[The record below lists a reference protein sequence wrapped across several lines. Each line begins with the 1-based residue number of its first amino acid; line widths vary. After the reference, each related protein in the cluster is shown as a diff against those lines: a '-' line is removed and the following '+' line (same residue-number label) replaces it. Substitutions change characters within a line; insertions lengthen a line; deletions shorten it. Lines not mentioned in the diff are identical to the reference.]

1 MDLKRAPK
9 KTFNDINMT
18 PFVDIVLV
26 LLIIFMVTAPLLNQ
40 GIKINLPSA
49 KGGDL
54 EKNKDEEPIVIS
66 LRNDQSIYLNA
77 QEIPATNLE
86 NRINLLFRKRADK
99 NVFIKADEKLPYGFV
114 AKIIS
119 RLKEGGAEKIGLV
132 TLPPDK
138 VNE

>member
-1 MDLKRAPK
+1 MEIKRSSK
-9 KTFNDINMT
+9 RTFNDINMT

-26 LLIIFMVTAPLLNQ
+26 LLIIFMVTAPMLNQ
-40 GIKINLPSA
+40 GIKINLPAA
-49 KGGDL
+49 KGSDL
-54 EKNKDEEPIVIS
+54 EAQRDEEPIVIS
-66 LRNDQSIYLNA
+66 LKSDQSIYLNT
-77 QEIPATNLE
+77 QEISNSNLE
-86 NRINLLFRKRADK
+86 NRMNLLFRKRADK

-138 VNE
+138 HE

>member
-1 MDLKRAPK
+1 
-9 KTFNDINMT
+9 MT

-66 LRNDQSIYLNA
+66 LKSDQSIYLNA
-77 QEIPATNLE
+77 QAIPTNNLE
-86 NRINLLFRKRADK
+86 NRINLMFRKRADK

-138 VNE
+138 SNE

>member
-1 MDLKRAPK
+1 
-9 KTFNDINMT
+9 MT

-66 LRNDQSIYLNA
+66 LKSDQSIYLNA
-77 QEIPATNLE
+77 QAIPTNNLE
-86 NRINLLFRKRADK
+86 NRINLMFRKRADK
-99 NVFIKADEKLPYGFV
+99 NVFIKADEKIPYGFV

-138 VNE
+138 SNE

>member
-1 MDLKRAPK
+1 
-9 KTFNDINMT
+9 MT

-66 LRNDQSIYLNA
+66 LRSDQSIYLNA
-77 QEIPATNLE
+77 QAIPTNNLE
-86 NRINLLFRKRADK
+86 NRINLMFRKRTDK

-138 VNE
+138 SNE